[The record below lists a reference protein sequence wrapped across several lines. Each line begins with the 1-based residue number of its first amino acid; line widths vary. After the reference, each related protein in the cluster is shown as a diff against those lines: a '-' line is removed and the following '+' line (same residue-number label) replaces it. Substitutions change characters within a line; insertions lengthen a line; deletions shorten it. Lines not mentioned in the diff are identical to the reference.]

1 MLVLRNVLAVAA
13 PHFSGAAVDAVVERR
28 GSETLHLA
36 LWLVLAFA
44 AVTATCQW
52 WMRWLIIGFSRHVE
66 RAMRGGLFEH
76 VLRARLSFVRTLRN
90 GEILSRL
97 TAAPEAVRMGYGPG
111 LMHALG
117 TGMLGVAA
125 LTLMALSSLHLTLL
139 AVLPMAAL
147 FLLLR
152 PILKRIHTLSLRQQE
167 ALAGL
172 AAESQETFSGIR
184 VIKTFGRE
192 DARAV
197 GFQAR
202 SEELKT
208 VALDL
213 VRQRALFSGC
223 IEAMAGAA
231 LLLVFAMGG
240 RAVASGELTLGAFT
254 AFAGYLNLLVWP
266 MIALGWTL
274 GLFQSADASLD
285 LVEGLRA
292 FPEEPAGQKRALEG
306 APRIEARH
314 LTWTPPGALEPVLRD
329 VSFVLPAGSRT
340 GLVGRLGSGKSS
352 LFRLLLRLED
362 PPRGT
367 LFLDGVDV
375 LDVHPHH
382 LRARI
387 ATVLQ
392 DGFLF
397 SASIRENITF
407 GAATSGP
414 ALEHAL
420 EAAALQAD
428 LSAMPEGLETE
439 VGERGVTLSGGQ
451 RQRVALARALLRA
464 APLLLLDDPLSA
476 VDAETEARISASLRA
491 RTQPQTVV
499 MATHRLHALEHFDL
513 ILVLEAGRLVQ
524 SGAPGDLLQ
533 KEGPYRRLWTVS
545 EDTLALEALS

>member
-28 GSETLHLA
+28 GPDTLHLA
-36 LWLVLAFA
+36 LWLVLLFA
-44 AVTATCQW
+44 AITATCQW

-76 VLRARLSFVRTLRN
+76 VLRTRLSSVRTLRN

-125 LTLMALSSLHLTLL
+125 LTLMALTSPGLTLL

-152 PILKRIHTLSLRQQE
+152 PILKRIHGLSLRQQE
-167 ALAGL
+167 SLAAL

-184 VIKTFGRE
+184 VVKTFGRE
-192 DARAV
+192 DARAT
-197 GFQAR
+197 GFAAR
-202 SEELKT
+202 SQELKA
-208 VALDL
+208 VSLDL

-240 RAVASGELTLGAFT
+240 RAVASGDLTLGAFT

-274 GLFQSADASLD
+274 GLFQSAEASLD
-285 LVEGLRA
+285 LVDGLRSL
-292 FPEEPAGQKRALEG
+292 PEEPTGIMHAMPA
-306 APRIEARH
+306 APRIEARQ
-314 LTWTPPGALEPVLRD
+314 LSWTPPGAAQPVLKD
-329 VSFVLPAGSRT
+329 LSFVIPAGTRA

-352 LFRLLLRLED
+352 LFRLLLRLDD

-367 LFLDGVDV
+367 LFLDDVDV
-375 LDVHPHH
+375 LDMDPHH
-382 LRARI
+382 LRAHM

-397 SASIRENITF
+397 SESIRDNITF
-407 GAATSGP
+407 GAVTS
-414 ALEHAL
+414 AEDLEQAL
-420 EAAALQAD
+420 EAAALQSD
-428 LSAMPEGLETE
+428 LAGMPDGIATQ

-451 RQRVALARALLRA
+451 RQRVALARALLRD

-491 RTQPQTVV
+491 RTRPQTVV

-513 ILVLEAGRLVQ
+513 ILVLEAGHLVQ
-524 SGAPGDLLQ
+524 SGDPVDLLR
-533 KEGPYRRLWTVS
+533 KDGPYRRLWTVS
-545 EDTLALEALS
+545 EDSLALEALS